1 MHGLMHERRTHGND
15 RARPRRAQHREVVFC
30 AFLAVFAGACTSI
43 TVQNAPGALQTAESR
58 ARFELNCPNVTAT
71 VLSEKVIQGW
81 RFEGSEHTI
90 GVRGCGREQVYETFC
105 SDASDCNAISQTGR
119 VNAFSDLAP

>member
-1 MHGLMHERRTHGND
+1 MHGPIHERWTHCD
-15 RARPRRAQHREVVFC
+15 DRPRPGRVRPRELVVC

-43 TVQNAPGALQTAESR
+43 VVQNSPGALRTAESR

-119 VNAFSDLAP
+119 VNALSDLAP